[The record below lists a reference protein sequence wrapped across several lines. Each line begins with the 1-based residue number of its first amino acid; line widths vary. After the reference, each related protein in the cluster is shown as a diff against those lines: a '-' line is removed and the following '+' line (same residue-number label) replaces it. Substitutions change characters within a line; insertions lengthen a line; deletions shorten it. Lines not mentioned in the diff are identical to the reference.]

1 MHLHRT
7 QRLSDDT
14 RLASAGIILGMC
26 LLGAIG
32 DRIGRKRGSMTTAS
46 IMIVG
51 AVMLTVM
58 NGATSKGFTV
68 MYMISQFVFG

>member
-1 MHLHRT
+1 M
-7 QRLSDDT
+7 
-14 RLASAGIILGMC
+14 APAGIILGMC

-32 DRIGRKRGSMTTAS
+32 DRIGRKRGSMTTAC

-58 NGATSKGFTV
+58 NGATSRGFTV